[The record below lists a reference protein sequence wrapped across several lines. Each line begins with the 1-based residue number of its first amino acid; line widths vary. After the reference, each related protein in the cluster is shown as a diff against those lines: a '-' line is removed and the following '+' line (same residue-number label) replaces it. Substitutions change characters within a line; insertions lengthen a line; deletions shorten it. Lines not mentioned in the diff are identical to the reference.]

1 MEAVVNSDVFLT
13 SNAGLKSSY
22 TNQTLSLVDED
33 HIHTSD
39 KSLSCSVCNSL
50 SQIVDDDFISAG
62 ARNQR
67 TKPKRTG
74 NDQSQQPIKKDC
86 MVSIDEVASTHD
98 WSTRLRNDGNAIAK
112 YLTTNKYDTSNFTIQ
127 DMLNIMNKLN
137 IVRTNR
143 NELFQLLSHVKS
155 TLNNASVSVKCT
167 HPLVLIHSRAS
178 PRISDQLKELDKIYS
193 PSNHHILL
201 STTRFQSMHFTDMSS
216 SQDLSFIYRKPETN
230 YYIHPILMA
239 LFGIKLPAL
248 ENAYVHGDTY
258 SLIQQLYEF
267 RRVKSYNYMLLVN
280 RLTEDNPIV
289 ITGVSDLISTEIQR
303 ANIHTMIRKAI
314 MNIRMGIFYC
324 NDDDAVDPHLMKI
337 IHTGCSQVMTDE
349 EQILASILS
358 IVGFRPTLVS
368 VARPMNGISYDMK
381 LQAAPYIV
389 VNPMK
394 MITTSDSPIS
404 INSKDIYS
412 MAFDGNSGRVVF
424 APPNIGYGRCSG
436 VTHIDPLGTNV
447 MGSAVHSP
455 VIVNGAMMFYVERR
469 QNKNMFGGECYTG
482 FRSLIDDTPIDV
494 SPEIMLNGIMY
505 RLKSAVCYKLGDQFF
520 DCGSSDIFLKGHYT
534 ILFTE
539 NGPWMYDPL
548 SVFNPGARNARL
560 MRALK
565 NQYKKLSMDSDDGFY
580 EWLNGDGSVFAASKQ
595 QMLMNH
601 VANFDDDLLTME
613 EAMSMISRHCCILIY
628 AQDYDQYI
636 SARHITELF

>member
-178 PRISDQLKELDKIYS
+178 PRIGDQLKELDKIYS

-314 MNIRMGIFYC
+314 MNIRMGIF
-324 NDDDAVDPHLMKI
+324 
-337 IHTGCSQVMTDE
+337 
-349 EQILASILS
+349 
-358 IVGFRPTLVS
+358 IVT
-368 VARPMNGISYDMK
+368 
-381 LQAAPYIV
+381 
-389 VNPMK
+389 
-394 MITTSDSPIS
+394 
-404 INSKDIYS
+404 
-412 MAFDGNSGRVVF
+412 
-424 APPNIGYGRCSG
+424 
-436 VTHIDPLGTNV
+436 
-447 MGSAVHSP
+447 
-455 VIVNGAMMFYVERR
+455 MM
-469 QNKNMFGGECYTG
+469 
-482 FRSLIDDTPIDV
+482 
-494 SPEIMLNGIMY
+494 
-505 RLKSAVCYKLGDQFF
+505 
-520 DCGSSDIFLKGHYT
+520 
-534 ILFTE
+534 
-539 NGPWMYDPL
+539 
-548 SVFNPGARNARL
+548 
-560 MRALK
+560 MR
-565 NQYKKLSMDSDDGFY
+565 
-580 EWLNGDGSVFAASKQ
+580 
-595 QMLMNH
+595 
-601 VANFDDDLLTME
+601 
-613 EAMSMISRHCCILIY
+613 
-628 AQDYDQYI
+628 
-636 SARHITELF
+636 

>member
-1 MEAVVNSDVFLT
+1 MEAIDNRDVFLN
-13 SNAGLKSSY
+13 SIAGLKSSY
-22 TNQTLSLVDED
+22 INQTLSLIDED

-39 KSLSCSVCNSL
+39 KNVGCNVCNSL
-50 SQIVDDDFISAG
+50 SKIIDDDFISAG

-67 TKPKRTG
+67 IKPKRNN
-74 NDQSQQPIKKDC
+74 NDSQTPKKDL
-86 MVSIDEVASTHD
+86 VPIDEVASTHD
-98 WSTRLRNDGNAIAK
+98 WNMRLRTDGDIIAK

-127 DMLNIMNKLN
+127 DMLNVMNKLN
-137 IVRTNR
+137 IVRTDR

-155 TLNNASVSVKCT
+155 TLNNASISVKST
-167 HPLVLIHSRAS
+167 HPLVLIHSHAN
-178 PRISDQLKELDKIYS
+178 PRISNQLKELNRIYS

-201 STTRFQSMHFTDMSS
+201 STTRFQSIYFTDMSS
-216 SQDLSFIYRKPETN
+216 SQDLAFIYKKPETN
-230 YYIHPILMA
+230 YYIHPIIMS

-248 ENAYVHGDTY
+248 ENVFVYGDTH
-258 SLIQQLYEF
+258 SLIKQLYEF
-267 RRVKSYNYMLLVN
+267 RKVKSYNYMLLVN

-289 ITGVSDLISTEIQR
+289 ITGIPDVISTEIQR

-324 NDDDAVDPHLMKI
+324 ADDDVIDTHLMKI
-337 IHTGCSQVMTDE
+337 IHTGCSQVMADE
-349 EQILASILS
+349 EQMLASILS

-368 VARPMNGISYDMK
+368 VARPLTGISYDMR
-381 LQAAPYIV
+381 LQYAPYIV
-389 VNPMK
+389 INPMK

-404 INSKDIYS
+404 INSRDIYS
-412 MAFDGNSGRVVF
+412 MAFDSNSGRVVF
-424 APPNIGYGRCSG
+424 APPNIGYNRCSG
-436 VTHIDPLGTNV
+436 ITHVEPAGGNIF
-447 MGSAVHSP
+447 GSAMNSP
-455 VIVNGAMMFYVERR
+455 VIVNGVLMFYVERR
-469 QNKNMFGGECYTG
+469 QNKNVFGGECYTG
-482 FRSLIDDTPIDV
+482 FRSLINDVPMDV
-494 SPEIMLNGIMY
+494 SPEIMINGIMY

-520 DCGSSDIFLKGHYT
+520 DCNTSDIFLKGHYT

-539 NGPWMYDPL
+539 LGPWMYDPL
-548 SVFNPGARNARL
+548 SIFNPAARNARL

-580 EWLNGDGSVFAASKQ
+580 DWLKGEGAAFAASKQ

-601 VANFDDDLLTME
+601 IANFDDDLLTME

-636 SARHITELF
+636 SAKHITELF